1 MTERLAEIQRALDSF
16 RMDEARALAQQELD
30 ENPSAAAYYL
40 ASQAALTQGERLNY
54 LRQAL
59 EIDPDF
65 QPAAIELGLS
75 KPKEKPKPE
84 PIGRVGLAAGGG
96 SAGASI
102 GDYWQAL
109 AGDHY

>member
-16 RMDEARALAQQELD
+16 RMDEARALAQQELE

-75 KPKEKPKPE
+75 KPVKKSQT
-84 PIGRVGLAAGGG
+84 RAFSRDGLAAGGG
-96 SAGASI
+96 SAGAST